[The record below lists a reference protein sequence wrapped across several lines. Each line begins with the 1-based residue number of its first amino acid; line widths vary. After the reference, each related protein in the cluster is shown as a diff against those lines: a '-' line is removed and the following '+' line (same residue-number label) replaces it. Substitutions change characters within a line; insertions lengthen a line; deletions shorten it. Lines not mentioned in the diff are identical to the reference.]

1 MTDFETRKLA
11 LFISSGTEDK
21 TREEIIREARALEEW
36 AENANGYTRISEYHH
51 ADFALRPADHYVPE
65 QIEDLKEKKE
75 ELRKELEIKLAK
87 IDELIST
94 LAALEHKPES
104 DEIG

>member
-1 MTDFETRKLA
+1 MTYETRKLA

-21 TREEIIREARALEEW
+21 TKEDIVRESRALEEW
-36 AENANGYTRISEYHH
+36 AESCNGYTRISEYFDV
-51 ADFALRPADHYVPE
+51 DFLLRPAEDYVPE

-75 ELRKELEIKLAK
+75 ELRKELDGKLAK